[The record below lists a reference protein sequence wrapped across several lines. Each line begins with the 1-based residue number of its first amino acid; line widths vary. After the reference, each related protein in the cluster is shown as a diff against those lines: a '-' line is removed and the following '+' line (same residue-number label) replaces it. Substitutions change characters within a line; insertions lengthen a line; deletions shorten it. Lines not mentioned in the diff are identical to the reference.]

1 MMEETGPRI
10 ADYFV
15 VAGLTDTSKP
25 LEDELQLDDVPGR
38 FPRSAPGARPLAPI
52 TDVAVVI
59 CSLGEAVP
67 QGYTCLESTPSGLSA
82 ELNGASLRGPQ
93 IYLCYKRGRDKP
105 PLTDLGVLCEWKEKL
120 KPGCHIVQTTP
131 SGRPANISSSS
142 SQRIYITYRRSPQS
156 QPHTSLAVTDVCI
169 IIPGKGETPPHT
181 FCKVDK
187 NLNSSMVSK
196 INPYNTIQYNAI
208 QYYIIQYYTI

>member
-1 MMEETGPRI
+1 MVREWEMMEDKGPRV

-15 VAGLTDTSKP
+15 VAGLTDSFKP
-25 LEDELQLDDVPGR
+25 LEEDLHFDDAGTKSVKPK
-38 FPRSAPGARPLAPI
+38 API

-59 CSLGEAVP
+59 RSLGEEVP
-67 QGYTCLESTPSGLSA
+67 PGFTCVESTPSGLSA

-93 IYLCYKRGRDKP
+93 IFLCYKRGRDKP
-105 PLTDLGVLCEWKEKL
+105 PLTDLGVLYEWKEKL

-142 SQRIYITYRRSPQS
+142 SQRIYITYRRAPKS
-156 QPHTSLAVTDVCI
+156 QPHTSLAVTDVCVI
-169 IIPGKGETPPHT
+169 VPGKGETPPHT

-187 NLNSSMVSK
+187 NLNSSMVRSSCK
-196 INPYNTIQYNAI
+196 VS
-208 QYYIIQYYTI
+208 